1 MRDDTKKRL
10 CSRLPSS
17 RLTCVSSGKLGFLHS
32 RSHSFDP
39 FGLCYRSTTL
49 TKRIEALETRTGF
62 LATPILAIAF
72 YSCEPQTYFRSRK
85 KRERSDDWK
94 YVCRS
99 QANLVPESS
108 HFFKMAADILEN
120 EKTLGARL
128 TGITLEESE
137 KKTISYWPI
146 KSCSSHANFFAK
158 HVDFI
163 GDRSF
168 VYTQISYDSCTT

>member
-1 MRDDTKKRL
+1 MLRDDTKKWL

-32 RSHSFDP
+32 RSQSFDP

-62 LATPILAIAF
+62 LATPILAIACD
-72 YSCEPQTYFRSRK
+72 SCEPQTYFRSRK
-85 KRERSDDWK
+85 KRERSDDRK

-99 QANLVPESS
+99 QANLAPESS

-128 TGITLEESE
+128 NARSQRSRSFCTATGIT
-137 KKTISYWPI
+137 T
-146 KSCSSHANFFAK
+146 SSSGLFP
-158 HVDFI
+158 
-163 GDRSF
+163 
-168 VYTQISYDSCTT
+168 